1 MFKLDTK
8 AAQEADSGG
17 GRISEIGKYVGRFML
32 AEYTTASTGTT
43 GVLYQFETDNG
54 QYTRL
59 QTYVEKQDG
68 TQLGGYK
75 LLMAIMTCLRIKE
88 LPEPTPTK
96 AKKRIEG
103 QDKEVTI
110 QNFRDLCGK
119 QIGLLLE
126 TEDYEK
132 QDGSTGTSM
141 VIAGVFDPASEL
153 VATEILKKETM
164 PVLLQKMV
172 ERLRHRPLKNKQ
184 AAKQQH
190 SAPTSSGFNDDDDG
204 IPF

>member
-17 GRISEIGKYVGRFML
+17 GRISEIGKYVGRFIL
-32 AEYTTASTGTT
+32 AEYTTARTGTT
-43 GVLYQFETDNG
+43 GILYQFETDNG

-59 QTYVEKQDG
+59 QTYIEKHG
-68 TQLGGYK
+68 TRLGGYK

-88 LPEPTPTK
+88 LPDPTPTK

-103 QDKEVTI
+103 QDQEVTI

-119 QIGLLLE
+119 PIGLLLE

-141 VIAGVFDPASEL
+141 VIAGIFDPASEL

-164 PVLLQKMV
+164 PVLLPKMV
-172 ERLRHRPLKNKQ
+172 ERLRHRPLKNRQ
-184 AAKQQH
+184 AEKH
-190 SAPTSSGFNDDDDG
+190 PAPAASGFNADDDV
-204 IPF
+204 PF